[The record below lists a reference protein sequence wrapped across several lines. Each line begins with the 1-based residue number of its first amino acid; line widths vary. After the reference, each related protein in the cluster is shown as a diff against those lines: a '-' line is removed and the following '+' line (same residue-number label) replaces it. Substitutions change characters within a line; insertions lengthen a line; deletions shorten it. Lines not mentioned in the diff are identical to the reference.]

1 MRGPAYAH
9 TERTDCSTALRK
21 GGGLV
26 QFGPCIAL
34 SVTDDSRTYVPLS
47 APLSTASRGSVQI
60 DVRAL
65 IVKEPGK
72 PIREP
77 SALHFGRLFVPVE
90 QRGQG
95 LSAAITRD
103 MRALVQSRALA
114 PPLDLIEMVYGQ
126 AEPKLS
132 GICASCRM
140 SLD

>member
-1 MRGPAYAH
+1 MPI
-9 TERTDCSTALRK
+9 S
-21 GGGLV
+21 
-26 QFGPCIAL
+26 
-34 SVTDDSRTYVPLS
+34 S
-47 APLSTASRGSVQI
+47 PLSTYSRGSVQI
-60 DVRAL
+60 DVRTL

-72 PIREP
+72 PIREA

-114 PPLDLIEMVYGQ
+114 PPLDSIDIVYGQ

-132 GICASCRM
+132 RVCASRRM
-140 SLD
+140 NSDLSRRRSSRLAPVRSLSLGTP